1 MDIPVPNKKKPQNL
15 KKNLGDKKNLNNLN
29 KVKGQMNLNEFGKI
43 IKNLESNLKN
53 RIQIVI
59 KQKEKEVKNTLLDNL
74 ETIIYILLVIILFCV
89 MIPLGIYLNLILTIF
104 QFNIWILITLL
115 TLVMTIMFLF
125 TSFSYLVKDNIVE
138 IFRKNLSKQIR
149 EDFESE
155 NKKISSNLIFL
166 KKSELSVN
174 QKIKQIDEI
183 YFYDNEYKNVKFPT
197 INNESKVYSSN
208 NKKDLQIKNPSKNYI
223 VENDGKLLK
232 FVRIDNTIFKN
243 YSFHKIDKRKMN
255 NILKKLIFKF
265 ILMWSLLVSF
275 VLLKRYLF
283 KPITPSTLSKK
294 MNKLENKINKI
305 LDIHGIEYEKSNKK
319 NIEKIIETNFQN
331 DKEYSLNIKKD
342 QNKKSNL
349 ISFSMVKN

>member
-1 MDIPVPNKKKPQNL
+1 MEIPLKKKPQNI
-15 KKNLGDKKNLNNLN
+15 KKNINSKKKLKNLNNIQN
-29 KVKGQMNLNEFGKI
+29 QINVNSFEKI
-43 IKNLESNLKN
+43 IKNFESNLKN
-53 RIQIVI
+53 RIKIII
-59 KQKEKEVKNTLLDNL
+59 KQKEKKVRNIILDNL

-89 MIPLGIYLNLILTIF
+89 MIPLGIYLNLFLTIF

-115 TLVMTIMFLF
+115 TLVFALIFLF

-155 NKKISSNLIFL
+155 KKISSNLIFL

-197 INNESKVYSSN
+197 YNVESIVYSSN

-232 FVRIDNTIFKN
+232 FVRIDNIIFKN
-243 YSFHKIDKRKMN
+243 YSFHKIDNKKMN
-255 NILKKLIFKF
+255 TILKKLIFRF
-265 ILMWSLLVSF
+265 ILIWSLLVSF

-294 MNKLENKINKI
+294 INKLENKINKI
-305 LDIHGIEYEKSNKK
+305 LEIHGIEYEKSNKK

-331 DKEYSLNIKKD
+331 EKEYEFETKKNIN
-342 QNKKSNL
+342 NKSKL
-349 ISFSMVKN
+349 ITFSMIKNKI